1 MFVISM
7 GQGWWQQ
14 CCVFPN
20 TALTHVFHGAFG
32 IDKDETTTTYYYSP
46 PPPPPPQ
53 IKKTKQKTKILELL
67 ERGIYG

>member
-1 MFVISM
+1 M

-20 TALTHVFHGAFG
+20 TAFDHVFHGAFG
-32 IDKDETTTTYYYSP
+32 IDEDKTTTTYYYSP
-46 PPPPPPQ
+46 PPLPPSPPQ

-67 ERGIYG
+67 ERSIYG